1 MLLCPYFIQE
11 RHAANCERFWDF
23 WIFSYFYNSKEDS
36 GSTHVEPEP
45 IIKPKKNYSH
55 KGNIEN
61 HNNEVEDN
69 NKPICKPK
77 TSKGAPV

>member
-1 MLLCPYFIQE
+1 MF
-11 RHAANCERFWDF
+11 N
-23 WIFSYFYNSKEDS
+23 WINELIDKGYKY
-36 GSTHVEPEP
+36 
-45 IIKPKKNYSH
+45 IIMPKKNYSH